1 MALLTDGRFSG
12 ATRGLAVGHL
22 SPEAMAGGPIA
33 VVMDGDLIEIDVAQ
47 RRLTL
52 EVSPNELIKRLAAWQ
67 APTPKVTKGPTLARY
82 SLLATSASTG
92 AILKSYL

>member
-1 MALLTDGRFSG
+1 
-12 ATRGLAVGHL
+12 
-22 SPEAMAGGPIA
+22 
-33 VVMDGDLIEIDVAQ
+33 MDGDLIEIDVAQ

-67 APTPKVTKGPTLARY
+67 APTPKVTKGYLARY